1 MARFVLVPGAGG
13 DAWYWHRLVP
23 ELRDRGHDAVP
34 VDLPAA
40 DDDAGLDAYADAI
53 EDVVT
58 RHLDVVL
65 VAQSMAGLSPLV
77 CACHPVRLL
86 VMLNAMVPAPGE
98 TGHDWWAV
106 TGHEEAL
113 AEQATRDG
121 VAGTDMTDLA
131 TLFFHDV
138 PADVTA
144 EAMARGE
151 PEQST
156 RPFDDPWPLSA
167 WPDVPTRVVQGAD
180 DRFFPLE
187 FQRRVVRERLGIPVD
202 VVPGGH
208 LVALS
213 RPVELAGQVEA
224 YCSA

>member
-1 MARFVLVPGAGG
+1 MATFVLVPGAGG

-23 ELRDRGHDAVP
+23 ELRDRGHDAVA

-40 DDDAGLDAYADAI
+40 DDDAGLDAYADVI

-58 RHLDVVL
+58 RHRDVVL
-65 VAQSMAGLSPLV
+65 VAQSMAGLSAPLV
-77 CACHPVRLL
+77 CARHPLRLL
-86 VMLNAMVPAPGE
+86 VMLNAMVPSPGE
-98 TGHDWWAV
+98 TGHDWWVA

-121 VAGTDMTDLA
+121 VAGRDANYLA

-144 EAMARGE
+144 EARARGE

-156 RPFDDPWPLSA
+156 P
-167 WPDVPTRVVQGAD
+167 
-180 DRFFPLE
+180 
-187 FQRRVVRERLGIPVD
+187 
-202 VVPGGH
+202 
-208 LVALS
+208 ALR
-213 RPVELAGQVEA
+213 RPVAAVGMAGRA
-224 YCSA
+224 DALPAGR